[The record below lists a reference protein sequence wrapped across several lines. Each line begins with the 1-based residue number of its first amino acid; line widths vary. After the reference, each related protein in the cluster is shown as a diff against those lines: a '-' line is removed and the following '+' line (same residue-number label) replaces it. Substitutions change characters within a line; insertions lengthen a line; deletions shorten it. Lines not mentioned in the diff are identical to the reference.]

1 MYTYDR
7 RPRRRRRWGPYIVPP
22 WLVQATVRAVMAR
35 LMMLLGHPSS
45 RVNKLLSQPDVRI
58 VATATI
64 LDGYVLA
71 LSSFSSSMN
80 YRSAV
85 LHGYTVPIGT
95 QPGDDPEKDKN
106 EAFARVTERTIPGR
120 WDYARKPTPS
130 EFKGTAIIRVIIDS
144 AR

>member
-1 MYTYDR
+1 M
-7 RPRRRRRWGPYIVPP
+7 
-22 WLVQATVRAVMAR
+22 
-35 LMMLLGHPSS
+35 
-45 RVNKLLSQPDVRI
+45 RV

-71 LSSFSSSMN
+71 LSSFNSSMN

-95 QPGDDPEKDKN
+95 LPDDDPEKLKN
-106 EAFARVTERTIPGR
+106 EAFSHVTESAIPGR
-120 WDYARKPTPS
+120 WDHARKPTPS
-130 EFKGTAIIRVIIDS
+130 EFKGTAIIRIIIDS

>member
-1 MYTYDR
+1 MS
-7 RPRRRRRWGPYIVPP
+7 WS
-22 WLVQATVRAVMAR
+22 L
-35 LMMLLGHPSS
+35 
-45 RVNKLLSQPDVRI
+45 
-58 VATATI
+58 ATATI

>member
-1 MYTYDR
+1 
-7 RPRRRRRWGPYIVPP
+7 
-22 WLVQATVRAVMAR
+22 
-35 LMMLLGHPSS
+35 
-45 RVNKLLSQPDVRI
+45 
-58 VATATI
+58 
-64 LDGYVLA
+64 
-71 LSSFSSSMN
+71 MN